1 MLPLVLAAEA
11 SETTFR
17 AARML
22 MAFSLGSHIVLS
34 CLGIGLP
41 VVIFLLHRR
50 GLGIRGLR
58 GRQGDPDPDSLELAH
73 RIAKCAAVL
82 FAVGAVSGTMLSF
95 EMGILWPG
103 LMGTFGDVIGLPF
116 ALEGVF
122 FFLEAVFLGIYLY
135 GWRGLPARLHLMTLV
150 PVALSGVFGTLCIVS
165 VNAWMNNPSGFDL
178 QEYLAT
184 GKVTDVDP
192 WAAMFGPNTA
202 VQFFHLLPATYLVT
216 GCLVA
221 AVYASGM
228 LKGRRDRLHRL
239 GLVVGLG
246 VAFAALPVQLISG
259 DTIARS
265 SATSQPAKF
274 AASELVTET
283 STNVPMVIGGVLVD
297 GKIVGAVQVPD
308 MLSIILGFSPS
319 TEVTGLDAFPPE
331 DLPPVNVVHL
341 SFDLMVGSAT
351 ALVGLAL
358 WTGFCQWRKKRL
370 PQSKW
375 WLRAVV
381 LAGPLAV
388 LALEA
393 GWTTTEVGRQ
403 PWIVQGVMRTEEAV
417 TTQPGIPLALSAVVA
432 VYVGMAV
439 SLFVVLRHMSARWRA
454 GLEVSAPYGPGEAE
468 ELDLAHVGADL
479 PAPADTDAA
488 GETD

>member
-1 MLPLVLAAEA
+1 MNAQLLAAA
-11 SETTFR
+11 ADPTTLR
-17 AARML
+17 TARLM
-22 MAFSLGSHIVLS
+22 MAFTLGSHIVLS
-34 CLGIGLP
+34 CLGVGLP

-50 GLGIRGLR
+50 GLGYRGLR
-58 GRQGDPDPDSLELAH
+58 GAPGPVDPDSLELAH
-73 RIAKCAAVL
+73 RLAKCAAVL

-135 GWRGLPARLHLMTLV
+135 GWRGLPAKLHLMTLV

-178 QEYLAT
+178 QEYAAS
-184 GKVTDVDP
+184 GRVTDVDP

-221 AVYASGM
+221 SVYASGM
-228 LKGRRDRLHRL
+228 LRGRRDRLHRL
-239 GLVVGLG
+239 GLVAGLG
-246 VAFAALPVQLISG
+246 VAFAALPFQLLSG

-265 SATSQPAKF
+265 EATSQPAKF

-283 STNVPMVIGGVLVD
+283 GTNVPMVIGGVLVD
-297 GKIVGAVQVPD
+297 GKVVGGLKIPD
-308 MLSIILGFSPS
+308 MLSIILGFSPD
-319 TEVTGLDAFPPE
+319 TKVTGLDAFPADE
-331 DLPPVNVVHL
+331 LPPVNVVHL

-351 ALVGLAL
+351 ALTALAL
-358 WTGFCQWRKKRL
+358 WTGFTQWRRKRL
-370 PQSKW
+370 PQTRW

-381 LAGPLAV
+381 VAGPLAV

-403 PWIVQGVMRTEEAV
+403 PWIVQGLMRTTEAV
-417 TTQPGIPLALSAVVA
+417 TTQPGIPAALVAVVV

-439 SLFVVLRHMSARWRA
+439 SLVVVLRRMSARWRA

-468 ELDLAHVGADL
+468 ELELVPSGRPEDGD
-479 PAPADTDAA
+479 D
-488 GETD
+488 

>member
-1 MLPLVLAAEA
+1 
-11 SETTFR
+11 
-17 AARML
+17 ML

-34 CLGIGLP
+34 CLGVGLP

-50 GLGIRGLR
+50 GLRANDGA
-58 GRQGDPDPDSLELAH
+58 GDRESLELAH

-103 LMGTFGDVIGLPF
+103 LMGKFGDVIGMPF

-135 GWRGLPARLHLMTLV
+135 GWRGLPAKVHLATLI

-165 VNAWMNNPSGFDL
+165 VNAWMNNPAGFDVK
-178 QEYLAT
+178 EYLSS
-184 GKVTDVDP
+184 GKVTNINP

-202 VQFFHLLPATYLVT
+202 VQFIHLLPATYLVT

-228 LKGRRDRLHRL
+228 LRGRRDRLHRL
-239 GLVVGLG
+239 GLLTGLG
-246 VAFAALPVQLISG
+246 VAFAALPFQLLTG
-259 DTIARS
+259 DTIARHT
-265 SATSQPAKF
+265 AVAQPAKF
-274 AASELVTET
+274 AAMELIPET
-283 STNVPMVIGGVLVD
+283 STHVPMELGGVLVN
-297 GKIVGAVQVPD
+297 GKIVGAIEIPD
-308 MLSIILGFSPS
+308 MASIILDFSPNGDI
-319 TEVTGLDAFPPE
+319 TGLNEFPE
-331 DLPPVNVVHL
+331 DEWPPVNVVHL

-351 ALVGLAL
+351 ALLALAL
-358 WTGFCQWRKKRL
+358 WTGFTQWRKKRL

-375 WLRAVV
+375 WFRSVV

-403 PWIVQGVMRTEEAV
+403 PWIVQGVLRTADAV
-417 TTQPGIPLALSAVVA
+417 TTQPGIPVALSLVVV
-432 VYVGMAV
+432 VYIGMAI
-439 SLFVVLRHMSARWRA
+439 SLFVVLRRMSARWRE
-454 GLEVSAPYGPGEAE
+454 GLEVAAPYGPSEVE
-468 ELDLAHVGADL
+468 ELDMAHVGAPDE
-479 PAPADTDAA
+479 A
-488 GETD
+488 GHN